1 MRGARCEG
9 GVEVEGV
16 VGHDV
21 GYSEVIKEWY
31 GEGIQGVLRRIGV

>member
-21 GYSEVIKEWY
+21 GYSEVFKVRY
-31 GEGIQGVLRRIGV
+31 SEGIQGPP

>member
-21 GYSEVIKEWY
+21 GYSEVI
-31 GEGIQGVLRRIGV
+31 RRVVMVKVFRESSVE